1 MKKQKQSYSPP
12 PRRRSWISSA
22 KICIA
27 RLRGKPTRRNN
38 LLSIP
43 RIVSLALTRT
53 ILLIIIVL
61 IIIGFVLPGLGSGM
75 LVGYISTAEHVV
87 TEQIKNKNE
96 TSKILDDQGNEIAIL
111 TGSQNINREY
121 IPFQLHQTYLY

>member
-12 PRRRSWISSA
+12 PRRHSSDIVR
-22 KICIA
+22 KDLHR

-53 ILLIIIVL
+53 IC
-61 IIIGFVLPGLGSGM
+61 
-75 LVGYISTAEHVV
+75 
-87 TEQIKNKNE
+87 
-96 TSKILDDQGNEIAIL
+96 
-111 TGSQNINREY
+111 
-121 IPFQLHQTYLY
+121 